1 MIKNLKQFLIIA
13 LLILHSPHMSH
24 ADLGQAAVIGAWA
37 SGGAI
42 LCTLGAYN
50 FWSTKHI
57 ITIEE
62 EKEIVY
68 KDGGFGKTSS
78 DYTVKKTIK
87 KVPSPYS
94 PSWVEV
100 LKNTAMCATGFGIVF
115 HAWHVAM
122 DNMD

>member
-57 ITIEE
+57 ITIEDPIE
-62 EKEIVY
+62 YIFEPKKSLIDQREVHEDTPDFESAL
-68 KDGGFGKTSS
+68 KDPAQTTGPATYS
-78 DYTVKKTIK
+78 DKGVGTCHGPVNY
-87 KVPSPYS
+87 
-94 PSWVEV
+94 
-100 LKNTAMCATGFGIVF
+100 
-115 HAWHVAM
+115 
-122 DNMD
+122 